1 MEISKRNPI
10 TQDRKAKKL
19 CKILLR
25 NLFTRIYR
33 KNPRKDSRER
43 VIKNMREE
51 IAPTSRI
58 NRY

>member
-10 TQDRKAKKL
+10 TQDKKAKKP
-19 CKILLR
+19 CKILPR
-25 NLFTRIYR
+25 DLFIRMYG
-33 KNPRKDSRER
+33 KNPRKGSRER
-43 VIKNMREE
+43 AIKNMRGE